1 MQMPEAS
8 SLLECS
14 AALQQSEL
22 SCHVRQLL
30 GNAYSNKTAT
40 CCVAW
45 TIIFATTSLACLQ
58 TEKPVYWPPVKQTD
72 EGLVID
78 VSAYQ

>member
-1 MQMPEAS
+1 
-8 SLLECS
+8 
-14 AALQQSEL
+14 
-22 SCHVRQLL
+22 VRQLL
-30 GNAYSNKTAT
+30 GNAYPNETAAY
-40 CCVAW
+40 CVAW
-45 TIIFATTSLACLQ
+45 TIMFATMSLACLQ

>member
-1 MQMPEAS
+1 MQKPEAS
-8 SLLECS
+8 CLLECPLLCS
-14 AALQQSEL
+14 SQN
-22 SCHVRQLL
+22 CPHVRQLL
-30 GNAYSNKTAT
+30 GNAYPNETAT
-40 CCVAW
+40 YCVAW
-45 TIIFATTSLACLQ
+45 TSMFATTSLACLQ

>member
-1 MQMPEAS
+1 MPEAS
-8 SLLECS
+8 CLLDT
-14 AALQQSEL
+14 ALQQSEL
-22 SCHVRQLL
+22 SCPVRQLL
-30 GNAYSNKTAT
+30 DNAYPNETAT

-45 TIIFATTSLACLQ
+45 TIMFATTLLACLQ
-58 TEKPVYWPPVKQTD
+58 TEEPVYWPPVKQTD